1 MKATSEELAIFVA
14 VVESGSFSR
23 AAEQLGQANSAVSRA
38 VKKLEMKL
46 GVSLL
51 NRTTRQLSLTEEGER
66 YFRRVQQILQEMA
79 AAETEI
85 MESRNTPRGLLRIDA
100 ATPVM
105 LHFLMPLIKPFRE
118 RYPEITLS
126 LVSSETFI
134 NLIERKVDVAIRAG
148 TLTDSSLRARPLFT
162 SYRKIIASPDY
173 IARFGKPE
181 SVEELKQHLCLGFSE
196 PISLNTWPIACSDG
210 QLHEIECGISSNSG
224 ETLKQLC
231 LSGNGI
237 ACLSDYMIDKEIARG
252 ELVELL
258 ADAPTAAI
266 AFSINGMVKFEM
278 PISRVS
284 PCFFSFQQCL
294 HKFFDRHG
302 ITRRWPVD
310 QRQIDIIGT
319 QFFQALF
326 QAWD

>member
-118 RYPEITLS
+118 RYPEMTLS

-181 SVEELKQHLCLGFSE
+181 TVEQLKQHLCLGFSE
-196 PISLNTWPIACSDG
+196 PVSLNTWPIACSDG
-210 QLHEIECGISSNSG
+210 QLHEVECGISSNSG

-237 ACLSDYMIDKEIARG
+237 ACLSDYMIDKEIAQG

-258 ADAPTAAI
+258 ADKRLP
-266 AFSINGMVKFEM
+266 VEM
-278 PISRVS
+278 PFSAVYYSDRAVS
-284 PCFFSFQQCL
+284 
-294 HKFFDRHG
+294 
-302 ITRRWPVD
+302 TRIRAF
-310 QRQIDIIGT
+310 IDFLSEYTRTAPEG
-319 QFFQALF
+319 AVKEG
-326 QAWD
+326 

>member
-1 MKATSEELAIFVA
+1 MKATSEELVIFVA

-23 AAEQLGQANSAVSRA
+23 AAVQLGQANSAISRS

-66 YFRRVQQILQEMA
+66 YFRRVQSILQEMA

-85 MESRNTPRGLLRIDA
+85 IETRSTPRGLLRIDA
-100 ATPVM
+100 ATPVV
-105 LHFLMPLIKPFRE
+105 LHFLLPLVKPFRE
-118 RYPEITLS
+118 RYPEVSLS

-162 SYRKIIASPDY
+162 SYRKMIASPSY
-173 IARFGKPE
+173 LARYGNPTN
-181 SVEELKQHLCLGFSE
+181 VDDLKQHICLGFTE
-196 PISLNTWPIACSDG
+196 PVSLNTWPIAGSDG
-210 QLHEIECGISSNSG
+210 QLHEIISGLSSNSG

-237 ACLSDYMIDKEIARG
+237 ACLSDYMINKELERG
-252 ELVELL
+252 DLVEILTDKRL
-258 ADAPTAAI
+258 P
-266 AFSINGMVKFEM
+266 VEM
-278 PISRVS
+278 PFSAVYYSDRAVS
-284 PCFFSFQQCL
+284 
-294 HKFFDRHG
+294 
-302 ITRRWPVD
+302 TRIRAF
-310 QRQIDIIGT
+310 IDFLSEYVK
-319 QFFQALF
+319 QLPQE
-326 QAWD
+326 

>member
-66 YFRRVQQILQEMA
+66 YFRNVQQILQAMA
-79 AAETEI
+79 AAENEV
-85 MESRNTPRGLLRIDA
+85 MESKQTPRGLLRIDA

-105 LHFLMPLIKPFRE
+105 LHLLMPLIKPFRE
-118 RYPEITLS
+118 RYPEMTLS

-134 NLIERKVDVAIRAG
+134 NLIERKVDVAIRVG
-148 TLTDSSLRARPLFT
+148 NLTDSSLRARPLFN

-173 IARFGKPE
+173 LATRGTPRSAEDLI
-181 SVEELKQHLCLGFSE
+181 SHVCLGFTE
-196 PISLNTWPIACSDG
+196 PSSLNRWPVAQADG
-210 QLHEIECGISSNSG
+210 QLLEITPGLSSNSG

-231 LSGNGI
+231 LTGNGI
-237 ACLSDYMIDKEIARG
+237 ACLSDFMIDREIESG
-252 ELVELL
+252 EFVELL
-258 ADAPTAAI
+258 ADKRLP
-266 AFSINGMVKFEM
+266 VEM
-278 PISRVS
+278 PFSAVYYSDRAVS
-284 PCFFSFQQCL
+284 
-294 HKFFDRHG
+294 
-302 ITRRWPVD
+302 TRIRAF
-310 QRQIDIIGT
+310 IDFLSDAVKQPPKGP
-319 QFFQALF
+319 
-326 QAWD
+326 

>member
-23 AAEQLGQANSAVSRA
+23 AAEQLGLANSAVSRA

-79 AAETEI
+79 AAETEL
-85 MESRNTPRGLLRIDA
+85 METRRTPRGLLRIDA
-100 ATPVM
+100 ATPVV
-105 LHFLMPLIKPFRE
+105 LHLLMPLVKPFRE
-118 RYPEITLS
+118 RYPEVTLS

-162 SYRKIIASPDY
+162 SYRKIVASPDY
-173 IARFGKPE
+173 VAKHGAPQH
-181 SVEELKQHLCLGFSE
+181 VDALAQHLCLGFTE
-196 PISLNTWPIACSDG
+196 PVSLNTWPVARADG
-210 QLHEIECGISSNSG
+210 QLYEIEVGLSSNSG
-224 ETLKQLC
+224 ETLKQLS
-231 LSGNGI
+231 LTGNGI
-237 ACLSDYMIDKEIARG
+237 ACLSDYMIDGEIARG

-258 ADAPTAAI
+258 ADRRLPVAMPFSAVYYSDRAVSTRI
-266 AFSINGMVKFEM
+266 RAFIDFLSEQV
-278 PISRVS
+278 
-284 PCFFSFQQCL
+284 
-294 HKFFDRHG
+294 
-302 ITRRWPVD
+302 TR
-310 QRQIDIIGT
+310 
-319 QFFQALF
+319 
-326 QAWD
+326 

>member
-14 VVESGSFSR
+14 VVEGGSFSR
-23 AAEQLGQANSAVSRA
+23 AAERLGQANSAISRS

-46 GVSLL
+46 GVNLI

-66 YFRRVQQILQEMA
+66 YFRRVQVILQEMA

-85 MESRNTPRGLLRIDA
+85 LETRNTPRGLLRIDA
-100 ATPVM
+100 ATPVI

-118 RYPEITLS
+118 RYPEVTLS

-173 IARFGKPE
+173 IARYGAPT
-181 SVEELKQHLCLGFSE
+181 SVEELKQHVCLGFTE
-196 PISLNTWPIACSDG
+196 PLSLNTWPVACCDG
-210 QLHEIECGISSNSG
+210 QLHEIHSGISSNSG

-237 ACLSDYMIDKEIARG
+237 ACLSDYMIDKEIAQG
-252 ELVELL
+252 TLVELMANKRL
-258 ADAPTAAI
+258 PVEMPFSAVYYSDR
-266 AFSINGMVKFEM
+266 AFSTRIRAFIDFLSEHVKAASENTAKG
-278 PISRVS
+278 R
-284 PCFFSFQQCL
+284 
-294 HKFFDRHG
+294 
-302 ITRRWPVD
+302 
-310 QRQIDIIGT
+310 
-319 QFFQALF
+319 
-326 QAWD
+326 

>member
-1 MKATSEELAIFVA
+1 MKATSEELVIFVA

-23 AAEQLGQANSAVSRA
+23 AAAQLGQANSAISRS

-66 YFRRVQQILQEMA
+66 YFRRVQSILQEMA

-85 MESRNTPRGLLRIDA
+85 IETRSTPRGLLRIDA
-100 ATPVM
+100 ATPVV
-105 LHFLMPLIKPFRE
+105 LHFLLPLVKPFRE
-118 RYPEITLS
+118 RYPEVSLS

-162 SYRKIIASPDY
+162 SYRKMIASPGY
-173 IARFGKPE
+173 IARYGNPTN
-181 SVEELKQHLCLGFSE
+181 VDDLKRHVCLGFTE
-196 PISLNTWPIACSDG
+196 PVSLNTWPIAGSDG
-210 QLHEIECGISSNSG
+210 QPHEIISGLSSNSG

-237 ACLSDYMIDKEIARG
+237 ACLSDYMINKELEKG
-252 ELVELL
+252 DLVEILTDKRL
-258 ADAPTAAI
+258 P
-266 AFSINGMVKFEM
+266 VEM
-278 PISRVS
+278 PFSAVYYSDRAVS
-284 PCFFSFQQCL
+284 
-294 HKFFDRHG
+294 
-302 ITRRWPVD
+302 TRIRAF
-310 QRQIDIIGT
+310 IDFLSEHVK
-319 QFFQALF
+319 QSPLER
-326 QAWD
+326 